1 MKVFIASSAN
11 LTIDEKYVKIASQ
24 VAELFA
30 TKKFDLMFGA
40 ANYSMMG
47 ACYKAFVKHDR
58 KIIACT
64 VSKYERDFKKLIK
77 AKCIKT
83 PDTLERFR
91 KLYFKSDFIIILPGG
106 IGTLA
111 EFSSAVEEYRASS
124 GDKRIILFNYDGYY
138 NGLIDWMKQNI
149 DTGFFIDDLT
159 DCFDIVSS
167 IDDLEKIVDNY
178 KKNYNLSKRIGKKEL

>member
-11 LTIDEKYVKIASQ
+11 LTIDEKYVNIASQ

-30 TKKFDLMFGA
+30 IKKFDLMFGA

-47 ACYKAFVKHDR
+47 ACYEAFVKHNR

-64 VSKYERDFKKLIK
+64 VSKYECDFKKLTK

-124 GDKRIILFNYDGYY
+124 GNKRIILFNYDGYY

-167 IDDLEKIVDNY
+167 IDELEKIVDNY
-178 KKNYNLSKRIGKKEL
+178 KINYGLSKRIGKKEL